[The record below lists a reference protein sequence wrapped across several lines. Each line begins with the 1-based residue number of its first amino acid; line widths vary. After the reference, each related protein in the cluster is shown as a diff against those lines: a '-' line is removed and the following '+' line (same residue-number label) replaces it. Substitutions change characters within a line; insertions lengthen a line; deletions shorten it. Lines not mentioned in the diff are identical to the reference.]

1 MQVQVVHRL
10 ATVFASVH
18 NDAIALGKPL
28 FAGELRGSQE
38 QMAEQSPP
46 VFVRLIDGADV
57 LAGNEKQMY
66 RRLRMDVGEGVDEVV
81 LVDGGGGNLAFY
93 DLAKD
98 AAHGVVSVHGR
109 FAAAEMKTVRSRQ
122 RSCGFVLPGLA
133 PNNHKEICTSAYNQA
148 MSRASPFRIVHT
160 VCSHDCPDSCA
171 VLVTVNAEG
180 RAVKVEGDP
189 SHPITQGF
197 LCGKVAKYL
206 DRVYAPDRILYPL
219 RRKPGAQKGPR
230 PRGRE
235 HEAFERVSWDEALHA
250 IAAKL
255 KETSERYGPESILP
269 YSYAGTTGV
278 LGYGSMDRRFFHRLG
293 ASRLDRT
300 ICAEAGGQAWN
311 LVYGKKLGTPTE
323 DFQLARLIVA
333 WGANIHG
340 NNVHLW
346 PRIEKARRLGARLIV
361 IDPYPTRTA
370 RLADWHIAI
379 RPGTDVALA
388 LGMMHVIL
396 NEGLEDR
403 EYIAQMTHGI
413 EQLTE
418 RAREYTPDR
427 VSLYTG
433 MRPAEIEQLAREY
446 ATTRPAVIRMNYGV
460 QRVENGGA
468 ATRAICIL
476 PALTGAWKCRGGGAQ
491 LSTSG
496 AFAWNKNAIERP
508 DLQMASPL
516 GREAR
521 LVNMSAL
528 GQALEC
534 REQAEPAVHA
544 LFVYNS
550 NPAAIAPNQNAVR
563 RGMARPD
570 LFTVVHDL
578 FFTDT
583 TDYAD
588 YVLPATTFLEHSDL
602 QGAYG
607 HYFVQFSEQAIAPVG
622 ESRPNTWLFSQ
633 LALRMGFE
641 EKCFRDTPEE
651 MMRQALSVNGNGC
664 SHNAGMEHISF
675 EDLRERGFIPLG
687 FHREPETQPFRPY
700 TSGQLAT
707 PSGKVEFY
715 SETLA
720 AADADPLPGFTP
732 PAESRWGEAFARYPL
747 ELLPRKNDNYLN
759 STFANLPGHRAME
772 ARANQR
778 LEMHPAD
785 AATRSIAEGDV
796 VRVFNDRGSIEL
808 KALFNSHLPAGVVA
822 ARLDWAKLHPA
833 GINVNTLTS
842 GRLTDIGGGPTFYST
857 LVEVEK
863 VQPAAAL

>member
-1 MQVQVVHRL
+1 M
-10 ATVFASVH
+10 
-18 NDAIALGKPL
+18 
-28 FAGELRGSQE
+28 SQ
-38 QMAEQSPP
+38 
-46 VFVRLIDGADV
+46 
-57 LAGNEKQMY
+57 
-66 RRLRMDVGEGVDEVV
+66 
-81 LVDGGGGNLAFY
+81 
-93 DLAKD
+93 
-98 AAHGVVSVHGR
+98 
-109 FAAAEMKTVRSRQ
+109 
-122 RSCGFVLPGLA
+122 A
-133 PNNHKEICTSAYNQA
+133 P
-148 MSRASPFRIVHT
+148 PFRVIHT

-171 VLVTVNAEG
+171 VLVTVNTEG

-219 RRKPGAQKGPR
+219 RRRLHAQKGPL
-230 PRGRE
+230 PRGSE
-235 HEAFERVSWDEALHA
+235 HDAFERVSWDEALHA
-250 IAAKL
+250 ITAKL

-323 DFQLARLIVA
+323 DFERARLIIA

-340 NNVHLW
+340 NNIHLW
-346 PRIEKARRLGARLIV
+346 PRIEKARRSGARLIV

-370 RLADWHIAI
+370 KLADWHIAI

-403 EYIAQMTHGI
+403 EYIAQMTRGI
-413 EQLTE
+413 EKLRE
-418 RAREYTPDR
+418 RACEFTPEF
-427 VSLYTG
+427 VSRYTG

-446 ATTRPAVIRMNYGV
+446 ATTRPAAIRMNYGV
-460 QRVENGGA
+460 QRSENGGA
-468 ATRAICIL
+468 AARAICML
-476 PALTGAWKCRGGGAQ
+476 PAITGAWKCRGGGAQ

-496 AFAWNKNAIERP
+496 AFSWNKAALERP
-508 DLQMASPL
+508 DLQTASPL

-528 GQALEC
+528 AETLEI
-534 REQAEPAVHA
+534 ADHGAGAPAVHA
-544 LFVYNS
+544 MFVYNS
-550 NPAAIAPNQNAVR
+550 NPAAIAPNQNSVR

-570 LFTVVHDL
+570 LFTVVHDQ

-607 HYFVQFSEQAIAPVG
+607 HYFVQFSQQAIAPVG

-633 LALRMGFE
+633 LAQCMGFE
-641 EKCFRDTPEE
+641 DPCFRDTPEE
-651 MMRQALSVNGNGC
+651 MMRQALSINGNGGNGKGF
-664 SHNAGMEHISF
+664 SHNTGMEHISLD
-675 EDLRERGFIPLG
+675 DLQERGRVPLG
-687 FHREPETQPFRPY
+687 FHRDPETQPFRPY
-700 TSGQLAT
+700 TTGRLAT

-715 SETLA
+715 SEALA
-720 AADADPLPGFTP
+720 AAGADPLPGFTP
-732 PAESRWGEAFARYPL
+732 PAESRWGEASARYPL

-759 STFANLPGHRAME
+759 STFANLPGHRKME
-772 ARANQR
+772 SRVNQR
-778 LEMHPAD
+778 LEIHPID
-785 AATRSIAEGDV
+785 AAARSIAEGDV
-796 VRVFNDRGSIEL
+796 VRVFNDRGAIEL
-808 KALFNSHLPAGVVA
+808 NALFNLHLPAGVVA

-857 LVEVEK
+857 LVEVER
-863 VQPAAAL
+863 VQRPAAAS